1 MSNCETVPE
10 PHTDPDLSASET
22 SDPQAPSNGLVI
34 GLLLVSTFI
43 VLMNEM
49 FLGVA
54 LPRLLV
60 DLEITATS
68 GQWLTTGYLLVLAVL
83 IPATGFIMRK
93 YGLRQIFVTSMAL
106 FTLGTALAAVAPGFE
121 MLLAGRLVQ
130 AVGTAPLLPLLMAT
144 VMRLAPANRQGQS
157 MAMVIAVTAGA
168 PALGPAISG
177 LILSQ
182 LAWRWLFILILP
194 VAAAGLL
201 LGYFK
206 LKHVSEPRPE
216 DVKLDLLSIAL
227 SAVGFGAF
235 VYGVASVGESLS
247 GHHVLVAPWIP
258 IVVGV
263 IGIAAFVRRQSRL
276 QVNDQA
282 VLDVRIFAVARF
294 VIPFFVMFLLTST
307 AMGIYVIYPLM
318 LSNVHGLS
326 SLQIGFFL
334 VPGGVTIIVMSLIG
348 GRLLP
353 LVGPRPLVIPGAALV
368 AGSLWF
374 VSQADAGTS
383 VATLLAAYIIM
394 FCGQALMWSP
404 LTTMALGSLAP
415 HLYPHGS
422 AAFAAVQQLGGATG
436 IAILISAYTL
446 GSDSRG
452 TGLLTV
458 AQTVSGSEA
467 AFTTAGV
474 IALISLVCSVFVR
487 RPRAEP
493 THLRADDPVH
503 AGSSAETPAARR

>member
-1 MSNCETVPE
+1 MVDREILTVPTAAE
-10 PHTDPDLSASET
+10 DRVSGARRDPR
-22 SDPQAPSNGLVI
+22 APSNGLVI

-43 VLMNEM
+43 VLLNEM

-60 DLEITATS
+60 DLDINATS

-93 YGLRQIFVTSMAL
+93 YGLRQIFVTSMAF
-106 FTLGTALAAVAPGFE
+106 FTVGTVLAAAAPGFE
-121 MLLAGRLVQ
+121 LLLAGRLVQ

-144 VMRLAPANRQGQS
+144 VMRLAPADRQGQS

-168 PALGPAISG
+168 PALGPAVSG

-194 VAAAGLL
+194 IAAAGLL
-201 LGYFK
+201 LGYLK
-206 LKHVSEPRPE
+206 LQHVSEPEPE
-216 DVKLDLLSIAL
+216 DVKLDVWSLVL

-235 VYGVASVGESLS
+235 VYGVASVGESMS
-247 GHHVLVAPWIP
+247 GHVPVAPWIP
-258 IVVGV
+258 IAVGV
-263 IGIAAFVRRQSRL
+263 IGIGAFVRRQRRL

-282 VLDVRIFAVARF
+282 VLDVRIFAVGRF

-318 LSNVHGLS
+318 LSNVHGLD

-334 VPGGVTIIVMSLIG
+334 VPGGLTIIVMSLIG

-353 LVGPRPLVIPGAALV
+353 LVGPRPLIIPGAALV
-368 AGSLWF
+368 AGCLWF
-374 VSQADAGTS
+374 VSQADASTS
-383 VATLLAAYIIM
+383 VATLLAAYILM

-404 LTTMALGSLAP
+404 LTTMALSSLP
-415 HLYPHGS
+415 RHLYPHGS

-446 GSDSRG
+446 GSDSG
-452 TGLLTV
+452 STGLLTV
-458 AQTVSGSEA
+458 AQSVSGSEA
-467 AFTTAGV
+467 AFAVAGV
-474 IALISLVCSVFVR
+474 IATVSLICSVLVR
-487 RPRAEP
+487 RARAEG
-493 THLRADDPVH
+493 THV
-503 AGSSAETPAARR
+503 AGSSTE

>member
-1 MSNCETVPE
+1 MLDREILTVP
-10 PHTDPDLSASET
+10 PATDDQVADET
-22 SDPQAPSNGLVI
+22 RDQRAPSNGLVI

-43 VLMNEM
+43 VLLNEM

-54 LPRLLV
+54 LPRLIV
-60 DLEITATS
+60 DLDITATS

-93 YGLRQIFVTSMAL
+93 YGLRQIFLTSMAL
-106 FTLGTALAAVAPGFE
+106 FTVGTVLAAVAPGFE
-121 MLLAGRLVQ
+121 LLLAGRLVQ

-194 VAAAGLL
+194 IAAAGLL
-201 LGYFK
+201 LGFFK
-206 LKHVSEPRPE
+206 LKHVSEPEPE
-216 DVKLDLLSIAL
+216 AVKLDVWSIAL

-235 VYGVASVGESLS
+235 VYGVASVGDSLS

-258 IVVGV
+258 IAVGV
-263 IGIAAFVRRQSRL
+263 VGIAAFVRRQGRL

-282 VLDVRIFAVARF
+282 VLDIRIFAIVRF

-307 AMGIYVIYPLM
+307 AMGMAVIYPLM
-318 LSNVHGLS
+318 LSNVHGLD

-334 VPGGVTIIVMSLIG
+334 VPGGLTIIVMSLIG

-353 LVGPRPLVIPGAALV
+353 LVGPRPLIIPGAAIV

-383 VATLLAAYIIM
+383 VATLLAAYILM

-404 LTTMALGSLAP
+404 LTTMALGSLPA

-446 GSDSRG
+446 GSDSGG
-452 TGLLTV
+452 TSLLTV
-458 AQTVSGSEA
+458 AQSVSGSEA
-467 AFTTAGV
+467 AFVVAGV
-474 IALISLVCSVFVR
+474 IAIISLICSVLVR
-487 RPRAEP
+487 RPHVEP
-493 THLRADDPVH
+493 QN
-503 AGSSAETPAARR
+503 